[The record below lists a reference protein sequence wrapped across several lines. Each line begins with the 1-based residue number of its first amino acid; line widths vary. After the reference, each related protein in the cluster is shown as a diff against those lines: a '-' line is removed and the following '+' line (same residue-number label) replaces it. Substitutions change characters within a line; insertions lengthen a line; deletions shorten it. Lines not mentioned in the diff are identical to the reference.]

1 MIDPRFRHLRI
12 LESQLKETT
21 TQINKIKSELGDELH
36 RLGVEVPENLSFY
49 DNWDSVLSDTPRVID
64 SLFSNMHRLRS
75 TYAVHSHALALQYQM
90 AQLLR
95 ELERRHENLIGISAY
110 PDDYRLIVRLD
121 GIRHELPLY
130 DVWDYDDLDNMIN
143 ERKEVGRC

>member
-12 LESQLKETT
+12 LESRLKETT
-21 TQINKIKSELGDELH
+21 VQLDKIKSELGEELH
-36 RLGVEVPENLSFY
+36 RLGIDVPENLSSY
-49 DNWDSVLSDTPRVID
+49 DNLDSVLSDTPRAID
-64 SLFSNMHRLRS
+64 PFFSNMHRLRS

-121 GIRHELPLY
+121 CIRHELPLY
-130 DVWDYDDLDNMIN
+130 DVWNHDDLDNMII
-143 ERKEVGRC
+143 KKKGGG

>member
-12 LESQLKETT
+12 LESRLTETT
-21 TQINKIKSELGDELH
+21 TQINKIKSELGEELH
-36 RLGVEVPENLSFY
+36 RLGVEVPENLSTF
-49 DNWDSVLSDTPRVID
+49 DDLDSVLSNHARVIN
-64 SLFSNMHRLRS
+64 SFFANMHRLRS
-75 TYAVHSHALALQYQM
+75 TYAVPSHALALQYQM

-95 ELERRHENLIGISAY
+95 ELELRHSNVVGIAAY

>member
-21 TQINKIKSELGDELH
+21 TQINKVKSELGEELH
-36 RLGVEVPENLSFY
+36 RLGVEVPENLSSF
-49 DNWDSVLSDTPRVID
+49 DDLDSVLSNHVRVIQP
-64 SLFSNMHRLRS
+64 FFANMHRLRS

-95 ELERRHENLIGISAY
+95 ELELRHSNVVGIAAY
-110 PDDYRLIVRLD
+110 PDDYELVIRLD
-121 GIRHELPLY
+121 GVRHKLPLY
-130 DVWDYDDLDNMIN
+130 YVWDYDDLDNMIM
-143 ERKEVGRC
+143 EKKGGG